1 MQLNL
6 TFRRPVTAVVVT
18 LVASAS
24 IAACGGS
31 SASHGG
37 SGSSH
42 SSSASAANS
51 GVKFASCVR
60 AHGVP
65 DYPDARAG
73 KTVDIHSLQEPT
85 QAVETAIQK
94 CQSSAPAQNFGP
106 ILSTTQ
112 LAKVRGGALAMA
124 RCMRAHGLV
133 YPDPVV
139 APGPGGHG
147 FEYGFSRAELKSHPI
162 DYTSP
167 AYKAANTTC
176 SKLFENTFPASLRK
190 AA

>member
-1 MQLNL
+1 MMLIQSHP
-6 TFRRPVTAVVVT
+6 TSRRPAIAVVLA
-18 LVASAS
+18 LVASVS

-31 SASHGG
+31 S
-37 SGSSH
+37 SSH
-42 SSSASAANS
+42 SSSASTANT

-65 DYPDARAG
+65 DYPDASAG
-73 KTVDIHSLQEPT
+73 KTVDIHSLQEST
-85 QAVETAIQK
+85 RAVETAIQK
-94 CQSSAPAQNFGP
+94 CQSSAPQQNFGP

-112 LAKVRGGALAMA
+112 LANVRAGALAMA

-133 YPDPVV
+133 YPDPAV

-147 FEYGFSRAELKSHPI
+147 FEYGFSRPELKKDPI

-167 AYKAANTTC
+167 AFKAANTTC
-176 SKLFENTFPASLRK
+176 SKAFERTFPASLRK
-190 AA
+190 RA

>member
-1 MQLNL
+1 MQLKL
-6 TFRRPVTAVVVT
+6 TFRRPATAVVVA
-18 LVASAS
+18 LVASVS

-31 SASHGG
+31 SSSPGG

-42 SSSASAANS
+42 SISASTGNS
-51 GVKFASCVR
+51 GVKFAACVR

-65 DYPDARAG
+65 DYPDAQAG
-73 KTVDIHSLQEPT
+73 KTVDIHSLQEST
-85 QAVETAIQK
+85 HAVETAIQK

-106 ILSTTQ
+106 RLSTAQ
-112 LAKVRGGALAMA
+112 LANVRTGALAMA

-147 FEYGFSRAELKSHPI
+147 FEYGFSRTELKSHPI
-162 DYTSP
+162 AYTSP
-167 AYKAANTTC
+167 AYKTANTTC
-176 SKLFENTFPASLRK
+176 SKLFDRTFPASLRK
-190 AA
+190 GA